1 MLADLSASW
10 YWPFGSD
17 EKPKPRVSELMEPA
31 SLLIDEASDLSSE
44 GNISEAVEKYRKALE
59 ALDEVEAAEPERAQS
74 PEFATLRTKRAYVSA
89 AIDSLL
95 LAQARD
101 NARPVAVSDTTELE
115 RKLAEERG
123 EKVAPAPKRDEG
135 REMRDEGK
143 EMRDEAVSATE
154 KKKVEK
160 PAAKS
165 QRAKPKRRPNASL
178 TPKER
183 VMEAIGAGKYAEAD
197 RLLAEML
204 EERPNDAAAL
214 NLRAVKEIAE
224 GKLGDA
230 ERTLDR
236 AIQSNPRSHYAYY
249 NMALLMLQADPPK
262 VDGARRYYETGRMMG
277 GPVDEGIEEAISK

>member
-17 EKPKPRVSELMEPA
+17 EEPKPRVSELMEPA

-44 GNISEAVEKYRKALE
+44 GKISEAVEKYRAALVE
-59 ALDEVEAAEPERAQS
+59 LDKVEAADPERAAT

-115 RKLAEERG
+115 RKLAEEKGGKITSAPVEG
-123 EKVAPAPKRDEG
+123 ESSSDASEEVKP
-135 REMRDEGK
+135 
-143 EMRDEAVSATE
+143 SAA
-154 KKKVEK
+154 KLNDK
-160 PAAKS
+160 PAAKKK
-165 QRAKPKRRPNASL
+165 QRAASRPKPDAEL

-183 VMEAIGAGKYAEAD
+183 AMQAIGAGNYAEAD
-197 RLLAEML
+197 RIIAAIL
-204 EERPNDAAAL
+204 EESPSDSAAL
-214 NLRAVKEIAE
+214 NLRAIKETAE
-224 GKLGDA
+224 GRYGDA

-249 NMALLMLQADPPK
+249 NMAVLMLQMNPPN
-262 VDGARRYYETGRMMG
+262 VDGAKRYYETGRAMG
-277 GPVDEGIEEAISK
+277 GPVDPGLEEAFSK